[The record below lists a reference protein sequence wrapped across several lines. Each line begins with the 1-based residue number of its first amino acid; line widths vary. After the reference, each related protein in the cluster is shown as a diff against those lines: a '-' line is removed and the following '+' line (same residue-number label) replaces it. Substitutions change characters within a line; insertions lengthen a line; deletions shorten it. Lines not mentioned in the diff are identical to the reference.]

1 MIPQPQTEEA
11 IYLDSFVTDA
21 EECKPLINTVAVE
34 STSTSLKQTRT
45 GGTLSIKGMEKKET
59 ASASSVLEEHRSP
72 APSADR
78 RDQSSTPPGAFEL
91 DSNDVGGDVDCVS
104 EDKRI
109 GYPMFGQQRSMSSA
123 DPDEASGLLA
133 VRVADSVE
141 KEVRREKDSDQQME
155 SEMVVTSK
163 LLEEAP
169 AKQIER
175 RGRGKSDDKYT
186 NGTIGTT
193 GTLLLPLE
201 RCDIF
206 VGSQDSPFALSDTGT
221 DPYFL
226 DSFFSNSRLSFIGS
240 YE

>member
-1 MIPQPQTEEA
+1 MQAIDKYSSCRVHLHFFEA
-11 IYLDSFVTDA
+11 NEDWW
-21 EECKPLINTVAVE
+21 NTVNQRHGKERNSISVICLGR
-34 STSTSLKQTRT
+34 TS
-45 GGTLSIKGMEKKET
+45 
-59 ASASSVLEEHRSP
+59 
-72 APSADR
+72 
-78 RDQSSTPPGAFEL
+78 QSSTERRPKGSVEHSTGAFEL

-104 EDKRI
+104 EDERI